1 MIPRSFDFDYL
12 FAVVQ
17 EVYETWFL
25 SLGGDSETRGSDT
38 CRTPTGKR
46 QNTLAYMVKGKY
58 SSSPSQS
65 NDSPKMKY

>member
-12 FAVVQ
+12 FTVVQ

-38 CRTPTGKR
+38 CRTSTGKR
-46 QNTLAYMVKGKY
+46 QNTLAYIYG
-58 SSSPSQS
+58 
-65 NDSPKMKY
+65 